1 MSVSSVPNAA
11 WAVGFV
17 TKSCSISSMYAS
29 AEAALVSVGASE
41 MSAMTLRFVY
51 VAVGRNDVG
60 GRRDLLGGAQ
70 VVVGG
75 EAKLV
80 EGGEVGRAQR
90 ERLGAVDEAHPHP
103 LSVGRAVAAA

>member
-41 MSAMTLRFVY
+41 MSAMTLKFVY
-51 VAVGRNDVG
+51 AAPAGTTSGD
-60 GRRDLLGGAQ
+60 AAISS
-70 VVVGG
+70 VVR
-75 EAKLV
+75 K
-80 EGGEVGRAQR
+80 
-90 ERLGAVDEAHPHP
+90 
-103 LSVGRAVAAA
+103 S